1 MSEAL
6 TQVYLPSFL
15 PVSAAPAVLQAV
27 DTVPELKTTGVIL
40 IQDGRVEQLRAP
52 DSDGICLV
60 VEIRPKVQLQRPY
73 TPPVAPAPPQR
84 HAGSSAAKEW
94 ISLGFNCGGAVLAWV
109 GVAGTGAL
117 APVTGGLSLPATGLL
132 WGGAL
137 ATSAQCGASV
147 YRTYNATN
155 GRETINDKLDADP
168 RYVWTMR
175 GLDVVGLV
183 GAGGALK
190 EMKIAHGALGEAG
203 VGWRAAAGSGLSRPM
218 RKVLTESLELKGAK
232 RVSSALINAVVK
244 QRLLDALAGVIGM
257 AGSAIDGV
265 INDVVVWTVSEAKD
279 AQ

>member
-1 MSEAL
+1 MSKAL
-6 TQVYLPSFL
+6 TQVYVPSFL
-15 PVSAAPAVLQAV
+15 PVCAAPAVLQAV
-27 DTVPELKTTGVIL
+27 NTVPELNTTGVIL

-60 VEIRPKVQLQRPY
+60 VKIRPKVQLQKPY

-94 ISLGFNCGGAVLAWV
+94 ISLGFNCGGAVLAWSV
-109 GVAGTGAL
+109 SLVLVRLRPSPAASRFLRPACSGAVRWRH
-117 APVTGGLSLPATGLL
+117 PPR
-132 WGGAL
+132 
-137 ATSAQCGASV
+137 CGASV

-183 GAGGALK
+183 GAVGALK

-232 RVSSALINAVVK
+232 RVSSA
-244 QRLLDALAGVIGM
+244 
-257 AGSAIDGV
+257 
-265 INDVVVWTVSEAKD
+265 
-279 AQ
+279 